1 MTRMNCVQL
10 HNPSEA
16 KTTISLI
23 YTIVKVVYSY
33 DYLLYNLIKFNY
45 PYYDVI

>member
-1 MTRMNCVQL
+1 MTRMNCVQF
-10 HNPSEA
+10 HSPSEV